1 MTHTIIKNTVHRLRK
16 TFTKHKHCGTPDCCQ
31 MCDDKWLDDVMNNT
45 PNSKQFDDLSY
56 NRGRPR
62 SILIRKTRD
71 YDKWNWFRGIKEYL
85 RNGISNRR
93 K

>member
-1 MTHTIIKNTVHRLRK
+1 MTHSLIKNTIYRLRK

-31 MCDDKWLDDVMNNT
+31 SCDDKWLDDVMNNT
-45 PNSKQFDDLSY
+45 PNSKQFDELSY
-56 NRGRPR
+56 NKGRPR
-62 SILIRKTRD
+62 SILVRKTRD
-71 YDKWNWFRGIKEYL
+71 YDKIKWFKGIWVYL

>member
-1 MTHTIIKNTVHRLRK
+1 
-16 TFTKHKHCGTPDCCQ
+16 
-31 MCDDKWLDDVMNNT
+31 MCDDKWLDDVFDDVMNNT

-62 SILIRKTRD
+62 SILVRKTRD
-71 YDKWNWFRGIKEYL
+71 PYKWNWFKGIREYL
-85 RNGISNRR
+85 RSDISNRR

>member
-16 TFTKHKHCGTPDCCQ
+16 TFTKHKHCGTPSCCQ
-31 MCDDKWLDDVMNNT
+31 TCDDKWLDDVMNNT

-71 YDKWNWFRGIKEYL
+71 YDKIKWFKGIREYL

>member
-1 MTHTIIKNTVHRLRK
+1 MTHSIIKNTVYRLRK

-62 SILIRKTRD
+62 SILVRKTRD
-71 YDKWNWFRGIKEYL
+71 PYKWNWFRGINEYL
-85 RNGISNRR
+85 RSGISNRR